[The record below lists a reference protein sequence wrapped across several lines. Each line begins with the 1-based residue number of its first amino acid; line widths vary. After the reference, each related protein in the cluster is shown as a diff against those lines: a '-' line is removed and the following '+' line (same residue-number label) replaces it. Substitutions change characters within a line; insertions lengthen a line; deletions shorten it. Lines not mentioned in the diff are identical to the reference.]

1 MAKVAEFAPVEKES
15 MYEQAK
21 KQKEEKENSAETKKI
36 KIAERR
42 SSSSKANLM

>member
-36 KIAERR
+36 KRQRFRHSRPI
-42 SSSSKANLM
+42 LM